1 MQSITRLNLA
11 SARKPSRFRVDAVTA
26 RKLRAEAGRRDEG
39 VGEVIDELAKTL
51 PGAEE

>member
-1 MQSITRLNLA
+1 MRSITRLNLA
-11 SARKPSRFRVDAVTA
+11 SARTSRFRVDAVTA

>member
-1 MQSITRLNLA
+1 MRSITRLNLA
-11 SARKPSRFRVDAVTA
+11 SARTFRVDAVTA